1 MAEIL
6 TLPVGPLEVNCY
18 IVWDKASGEG
28 AVVDPGGDVGDIK
41 AALAE
46 HGVAVRYIINT
57 HGHFDHIGGN
67 GLLKEALGAPIA
79 IHRAD
84 EPMLEYAHEQAVMFG
99 LKTPK
104 QPKPDMYL
112 ADGDIISFGAL
123 RLQVIHTPGHTKG
136 GVCLY
141 MKEDKLLFTGDTL
154 FAGSI
159 GRTDFEG
166 GSMDEIMDSIMRK
179 ILPLGDSV
187 RVFPGHGPSST
198 IGEEKEINPFIVE
211 MKRVK

>member
-1 MAEIL
+1 
-6 TLPVGPLEVNCY
+6 
-18 IVWDKASGEG
+18 
-28 AVVDPGGDVGDIK
+28 
-41 AALAE
+41 
-46 HGVAVRYIINT
+46 
-57 HGHFDHIGGN
+57 
-67 GLLKEALGAPIA
+67 
-79 IHRAD
+79 
-84 EPMLEYAHEQAVMFG
+84 MLEYAHEQAVMFG